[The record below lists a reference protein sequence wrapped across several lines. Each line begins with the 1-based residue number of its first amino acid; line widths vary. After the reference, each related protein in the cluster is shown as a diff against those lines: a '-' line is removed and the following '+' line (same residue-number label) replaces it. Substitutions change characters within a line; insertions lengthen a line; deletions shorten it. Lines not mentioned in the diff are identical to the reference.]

1 MDVMGTMLHIEAPS
15 AEVRVAECNHLWSVW
30 IDAGCSHYALTGTLD
45 ELERIGADI
54 VAAVARARHEHEAQ
68 VAANPPLD
76 LAGVSS

>member
-1 MDVMGTMLHIEAPS
+1 MGMYASSMQGDAADV
-15 AEVRVAECNHLWSVW
+15 EVECARGGHWALVLRWGMHRVNVLGSV
-30 IDAGCSHYALTGTLD
+30 D